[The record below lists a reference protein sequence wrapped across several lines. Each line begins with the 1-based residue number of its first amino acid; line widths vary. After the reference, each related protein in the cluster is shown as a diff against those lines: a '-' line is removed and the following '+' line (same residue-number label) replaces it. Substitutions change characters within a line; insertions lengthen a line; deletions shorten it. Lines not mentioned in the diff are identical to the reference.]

1 MPLTTAPPGA
11 HVVTLEIDGHHLSAR
26 DDESII
32 EVCRENGIEKPP
44 MVKSFKATGLTPV

>member
-1 MPLTTAPPGA
+1 MALPTAPPGT

-32 EVCRENGIEKPP
+32 EVCRETA
-44 MVKSFKATGLTPV
+44 SRSRACATWTD